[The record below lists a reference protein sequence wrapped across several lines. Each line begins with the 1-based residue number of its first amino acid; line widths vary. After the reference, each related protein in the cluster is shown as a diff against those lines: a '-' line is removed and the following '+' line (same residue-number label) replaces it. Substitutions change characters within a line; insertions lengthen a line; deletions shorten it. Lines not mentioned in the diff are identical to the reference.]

1 MADGRRLTA
10 DAGSSVRPPAPRQL
24 RSRNQELAD
33 GGNDRVQRRALNSRG
48 KDAVEED
55 RPLPPAVLVAISITE
70 ARRHARRDGRSSAV
84 ERCPDRVRQP
94 ARVRRQPG
102 RDVPEVEVILA
113 TTASNFSATLT
124 STGYAR
130 RRAAGRSRRVGSTTS
145 TGPGST
151 ASPNPTST
159 WTRIRAPSS
168 SAASVTRWP
177 PYSLS
182 SRIARTS
189 TEAASNARPSSE
201 RAPAAS
207 SRKIS
212 AIRSGL
218 GSPKPRRSAS
228 FVALGRM
235 PVQTVKSIAPLR
247 TYALRWGDSARR

>member
-1 MADGRRLTA
+1 MRRTSASGRSPT
-10 DAGSSVRPPAPRQL
+10 PRQL
-24 RSRNQELAD
+24 RDRHQELAD
-33 GGNDRVQRRALNSRG
+33 RGNDRVQRRALNSRG
-48 KDAVEED
+48 ENPLEEHL
-55 RPLPPAVLVAISITE
+55 PLAPSVLVAVGVTE
-70 ARRHARRDGRSSAV
+70 ARWHARRDGRSPAV
-84 ERCPDRVRQP
+84 ERRPDRVRQP
-94 ARVRRQPG
+94 AWVRRQPG

-177 PYSLS
+177 PYSFA
-182 SRIARTS
+182 SRIALTRTDS
-189 TEAASNARPSSE
+189 GSNARPSSE
-201 RAPAAS
+201 RASAAS
-207 SRKIS
+207 SRKIRAS
-212 AIRSGL
+212 RSGL

-228 FVALGRM
+228 FVALGRI

-247 TYALRWGDSARR
+247 TYASRWGDSARR